1 MNVGNRIKTLRQKLG
16 LSNNKLATLA
26 GLSQPVMNRLENNER
41 SADIETLEK
50 ICSALNIT
58 LIDFLKDSDNCE
70 PLVLTPELKDL
81 INGAKNLTP
90 EQLQKLNE
98 FLKTF
103 FNP

>member
-1 MNVGNRIKTLRQKLG
+1 MNIGNRIKTLREKLG
-16 LSNNKLATLA
+16 LSNSKLATLA

-70 PLVLTPELKDL
+70 PLILTPELKDL
-81 INGAKNLTP
+81 IHGAKGLTP

-98 FLKTF
+98 FIKTLK
-103 FNP
+103 

>member
-1 MNVGNRIKTLRQKLG
+1 MNVGNRIKTLREKLG
-16 LSNNKLATLA
+16 LSNSKLATLA

-58 LIDFLKDSDNCE
+58 LVDFLKDSDNCE
-70 PLVLTPELKDL
+70 PLILTPELKDL
-81 INGAKNLTP
+81 INGAKSLNT

-98 FLKTF
+98 FIKTIK
-103 FNP
+103 